1 MEILDGNER
10 SSKSAKLRLMAQ
22 FVALAAVL
30 AAVPGALRALAP
42 VIVTLLEIL
51 LGIGQAC
58 VAFLRAN
65 GI

>member
-1 MEILDGNER
+1 
-10 SSKSAKLRLMAQ
+10 MAQ

-58 VAFLRAN
+58 VAFLGAN